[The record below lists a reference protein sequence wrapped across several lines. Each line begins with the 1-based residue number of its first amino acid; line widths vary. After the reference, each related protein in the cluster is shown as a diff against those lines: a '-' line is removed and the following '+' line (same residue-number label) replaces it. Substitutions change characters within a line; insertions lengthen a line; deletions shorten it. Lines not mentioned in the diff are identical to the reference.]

1 MTTMVG
7 VAYTLN
13 RLVTL
18 PILSTTWAYV
28 SPALLIYSLDGGG
41 GISYVD
47 AHHPDSLGIILVVD
61 GLKHRLCDLA
71 GGTRDAPK
79 LQHVDVAGFVPE
91 SVGVAACGIEGE
103 HR

>member
-1 MTTMVG
+1 MD
-7 VAYTLN
+7 VADYAFPVDDDDGRCNALN

-28 SPALLIYSLDGGG
+28 SPALLTLLDGGG

-71 GGTRDAPK
+71 GGTRDAKTP
-79 LQHVDVAGFVPE
+79 AW
-91 SVGVAACGIEGE
+91 A
-103 HR
+103 